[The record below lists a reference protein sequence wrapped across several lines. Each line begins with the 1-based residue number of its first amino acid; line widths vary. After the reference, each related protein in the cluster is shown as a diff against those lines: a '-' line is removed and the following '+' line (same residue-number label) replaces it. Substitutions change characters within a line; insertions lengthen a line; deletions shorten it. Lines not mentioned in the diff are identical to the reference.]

1 MSRSLRPSQQS
12 MNRTPISSQFTNIA
26 QWRRKIKILS
36 KLSINRIPQ
45 KMCEY
50 RSQVEPNSTTI
61 PCTVSPKI
69 SKSLSTLN
77 TRSVLSRS
85 TLKWLSARSFVK
97 RRRSNLDSDVRVIFH
112 QICLTNTVKSKK
124 KTRPIYI
131 GSLAK

>member
-1 MSRSLRPSQQS
+1 MCRSLRPSQQS
-12 MNRTPISSQFTNIA
+12 LNRTLSLSQFTNIA
-26 QWRRKIKILS
+26 QWRRKIKTSS
-36 KLSINRIPQ
+36 KSSISRIPQ

-50 RSQVEPNSTTI
+50 RSQVAHKSATI

-69 SKSLSTLN
+69 LKSLSTQN

-97 RRRSNLDSDVRVIFH
+97 RRRSNLDFDVQVIFH
-112 QICLTNTVKSKK
+112 KICPTNTVKSKK
-124 KTRPIYI
+124 KTRLIYT